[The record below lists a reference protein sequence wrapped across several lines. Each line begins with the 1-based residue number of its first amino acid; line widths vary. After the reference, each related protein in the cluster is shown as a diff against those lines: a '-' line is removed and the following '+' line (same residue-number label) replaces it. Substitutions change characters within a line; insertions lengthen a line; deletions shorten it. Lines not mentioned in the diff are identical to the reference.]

1 MIESYLKLSGKNRLL
16 TATSKPEKEKTT
28 WNIQRQEMQQK
39 EMRRAVKKY
48 EREIAKKNPVI
59 LQKYK
64 KTLKVLSLLRPI
76 VQ

>member
-1 MIESYLKLSGKNRLL
+1 M

>member
-1 MIESYLKLSGKNRLL
+1 M

-48 EREIAKKNPVI
+48 EREIAKQAKKNPVI